1 MKGGTQMKNLSVRW
15 YDSTAKKSKGFY
27 IKEPKETLTQSEVET
42 VMGNLITLKVIPS
55 SYAVD
60 YAAVIDTQKN
70 ELFNLI

>member
-1 MKGGTQMKNLSVRW
+1 MMVNGEPLFERRN
-15 YDSTAKKSKGFY
+15 
-27 IKEPKETLTQSEVET
+27 PKENLTQSEVET
-42 VMGNLITLKVIPS
+42 VMGNLITLKAIPS

>member
-1 MKGGTQMKNLSVRW
+1 MRNLSVRW
-15 YDSTAKKSKGFY
+15 YDSAAKKSKGFY
-27 IKEPKETLTQSEVET
+27 IKEPKASLTQSEVET

-55 SYAVD
+55 NYAVD

>member
-1 MKGGTQMKNLSVRW
+1 M
-15 YDSTAKKSKGFY
+15 
-27 IKEPKETLTQSEVET
+27 KEPKETLTQAEVET
-42 VMGNLITLKVIPS
+42 VMGNLVTLKVIPS

>member
-1 MKGGTQMKNLSVRW
+1 M
-15 YDSTAKKSKGFY
+15 
-27 IKEPKETLTQSEVET
+27 KEPKASLTQSEVET

-55 SYAVD
+55 NYAVD